1 MDTHCVHLQ
10 EAIEF
15 SGGGKVLCDS
25 GKNSIK
31 EDREKE
37 KEKKVAKKGRT
48 LGFPASKR
56 QEREKV

>member
-1 MDTHCVHLQ
+1 MHLQ